1 MPVFVI
7 EVPAPPPRPPES
19 VAVIWG
25 ASTLKVAAALSA
37 STALPR
43 SVRLLVPSKA
53 RLPAIVS
60 GLSIVWAAVVI
71 SRAPVPRASV
81 PVPTGPLVITGRFEF
96 WVLPAPKKSPV
107 LAPTETPPAKVFWA
121 PSCRTPPPVTVS
133 VPAFWITA
141 PMLRFGVNGA
151 KARPSYSSG
160 VTVIVRSAPW
170 KSSRPLI
177 VEIVAGL

>member
-1 MPVFVI
+1 M
-7 EVPAPPPRPPES
+7 
-19 VAVIWG
+19 AVIWG
-25 ASTLKVAAALSA
+25 ASTLNVTPVPIGSV
-37 STALPR
+37 ALPR
-43 SVRLLVPSKA
+43 SVRLFVPSKA

-60 GLSIVWAAVVI
+60 GLSIVWAALVI
-71 SRAPVPRASV
+71 SRAPAPRASV
-81 PVPTGPLVITGRFEF
+81 PVPTGPLVTSGSDEF
-96 WVLPAPKKSPV
+96 CVLLAPRKRPV
-107 LAPTETPPAKVFWA
+107 SAPTETPPANVFWA
-121 PSCRTPPPVTVS
+121 PSCRTPPPETVS

-141 PMLRFGVNGA
+141 PMLRLGVNGA